1 MSENYSGET
10 AMNRKKTVFVMVIF
24 LLCWAS
30 ASLRAA
36 ESARLPFFEAR
47 KDGVQIYILGT
58 LHASKGDPLRPEIT
72 QALARSSQLVM
83 EVSSEEMMTLALSM
97 ATQLCPDACL
107 RRQVSPSS
115 FNKLTTMLPEAGA
128 AMDHL
133 PAWMVSMMLALVDAS
148 KAGLSAESGTEQQL
162 LALWGSRPT
171 RGLETGEEQINALAS
186 FDDVTQREMLEGYL
200 ALSEEKRVAL
210 NKTLYQLWQSGDV
223 DALFRWYQKTNE
235 EESLSAST
243 ARKIDDKMIFSR
255 NKRFIERLR
264 PFLAP
269 DKPVFMAVGALHLG
283 GDQGVLALLRAQG
296 FTVTAR

>member
-1 MSENYSGET
+1 MS
-10 AMNRKKTVFVMVIF
+10 RKKTVFVMVIF

-58 LHASKGDPLRPEIT
+58 LHASKGDPLRSEIK
-72 QALARSSQLVM
+72 QALARSSQLIM
-83 EVSSEEMMTLALSM
+83 EVSSEEMLTLAQSM
-97 ATQLCPDACL
+97 ATRLCQDACL
-107 RRQVSPSS
+107 RRQVSSAS
-115 FNKLTTMLPEAGA
+115 LDKLTALLPEAGA

-148 KAGLSAESGTEQQL
+148 KAGLSVESGTEQQL
-162 LALWGSRPT
+162 MNLWGNRPT

-186 FDDVTQREMLEGYL
+186 FDDATQREMLEGYL
-200 ALSEEKRVAL
+200 ALPEEKRVAL
-210 NKTLYQLWQSGDV
+210 NKMLYQLWQNGDV
-223 DALFRWYQKTNE
+223 DVLFHWYQKTNE
-235 EESLSAST
+235 EENLSPST
-243 ARKIDDKMIFSR
+243 ARKIDEKMIFSR
-255 NKRFIERLR
+255 NQRFVERLR